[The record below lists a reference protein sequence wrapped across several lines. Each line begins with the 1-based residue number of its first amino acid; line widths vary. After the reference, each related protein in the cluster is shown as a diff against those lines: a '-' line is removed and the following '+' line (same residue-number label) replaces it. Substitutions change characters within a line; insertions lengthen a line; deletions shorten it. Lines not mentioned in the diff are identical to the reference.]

1 MQFSIDEEIRRLAE
15 SLHIYLN
22 NKQLLEIMAHINLL
36 QAWGRKMNLTSIQDP
51 AEIARRHFLEGIVA
65 GEKLRELA
73 AVGPLLDLGSGNGFP
88 AVPMAVAC
96 QGARPVILV
105 ESSEKKAAFLR
116 ALIRDLEWMD
126 ARVEIRRAERCSDLA
141 DLPCRVFTTRG
152 VSISQFLRE
161 GLTFLESGGWC
172 VLFGLRAE
180 LEKDYGN
187 IPGLFVLEEEIRLPD
202 RETRILCLRKT

>member
-1 MQFSIDEEIRRLAE
+1 MQFSIDEEIGHLTK
-15 SLHIYLN
+15 SLSIYLN
-22 NKQLLEIMAHINLL
+22 NKQLSEFMTHGNLL

-65 GEKLRELA
+65 GEKLRQLA
-73 AVGPLLDLGSGNGFP
+73 AEGPFLDLGSGNGFP
-88 AVPMAVAC
+88 AVPMAVVC
-96 QGARPVILV
+96 RGARPVILL

-116 ALIRDLEWMD
+116 ALIRDLGWMD

-141 DLPCRVFTTRG
+141 DLQCRVFTTRG
-152 VSISQFLRE
+152 VAISEFLRE

-172 VLFGLRAE
+172 VLFGLRDE

-187 IPGLFVLEEEIRLPD
+187 MPGLLVLEEEIKLPD
-202 RETRILCLRKT
+202 RETRILCLRKS

>member
-1 MQFSIDEEIRRLAE
+1 MQFSIDEEIGHLTK
-15 SLHIYLN
+15 SLRIYLN
-22 NKQLLEIMAHINLL
+22 NKQLSEFITHGNLL

-65 GEKLRELA
+65 GEKLRQLA
-73 AVGPLLDLGSGNGFP
+73 AEGPFLDLGSGNGFP
-88 AVPMAVAC
+88 AVPMAVVC
-96 QGARPVILV
+96 RGARPVILL

-116 ALIRDLEWMD
+116 ALIRDLGWMD

-141 DLPCRVFTTRG
+141 DLQCRIFTTRG
-152 VSISQFLRE
+152 VAISQFLRE

-172 VLFGLRAE
+172 VLFGLRDE

-187 IPGLFVLEEEIRLPD
+187 MPGLLVLEEEIKLPD
-202 RETRILCLRKT
+202 RETRILCLRKS